1 VWTLMQIK
9 TNSDEDTHF
18 SKYDDEELILLAKDG
33 NAEAFNAFHQR
44 FLSKILNYVNRVVND
59 FQKAEEITQETFL
72 QVYRHLDTYRPQ
84 GKTSSWVFKIA
95 TNLSKNEL
103 RNRKRKRLFGI
114 SLQNKVGT
122 DTHETEL
129 IDLIPDKNPGPA
141 VVAQNNEIMERLAKI
156 IESLPLKYREV
167 MLGCEV
173 YGYSYQEASE
183 ILNCSKANVG
193 IRLCR
198 ARRKIKKIIGT
209 NSADFLVFQKPFTK
223 HRK

>member
-1 VWTLMQIK
+1 MQIE
-9 TNSDEDTHF
+9 TNSNEETRF
-18 SKYDDEELILLAKDG
+18 SKYDDEELILLARDG
-33 NAEAFNAFHQR
+33 DSDAFDTLHQR
-44 FLSKILNYVNRVVND
+44 FLYKILNYVNRIVND

-84 GKTSSWVFKIA
+84 GKTSSWIFKIA

-103 RNRKRKRLFGI
+103 RNRKRKHLFGI
-114 SLQNKVGT
+114 SLQNKVGS
-122 DTHETEL
+122 DLHETEL

-141 VVAQNNEIMERLAKI
+141 VVAQNNEIMEKLEKI

-167 MLGCEV
+167 MLVCEV
-173 YGYSYQEASE
+173 YGYSYEEASK

-198 ARRKIKKIIGT
+198 ARRKVKKII
-209 NSADFLVFQKPFTK
+209 NMNPSDFPNL
-223 HRK
+223 

>member
-1 VWTLMQIK
+1 MWAVMQTEI
-9 TNSDEDTHF
+9 NEDIQF
-18 SKYDDEELILLAKDG
+18 AKYDDEELILLARDG
-33 NAEAFNAFHQR
+33 NSQAFAVLHRR
-44 FLSKILNYVNRVVND
+44 FLHKILNYVNRIVND

-84 GKTSSWVFKIA
+84 GKASSWIFKIA

-103 RNRKRKRLFGI
+103 RNRKRRRLFSL
-114 SLQNKVGT
+114 SLQNKVGF

-141 VVAQNNEIMERLAKI
+141 VVAQNNETMEKLEKI
-156 IESLPLKYREV
+156 IESLPMKYREV
-167 MLGCEV
+167 MLVCEV
-173 YGYSYQEASE
+173 HGYSYQEASE

-198 ARRKIKKIIGT
+198 ARRKVKKIIKMR
-209 NSADFLVFQKPFTK
+209 SSDFPNFY
-223 HRK
+223 

>member
-1 VWTLMQIK
+1 MQTE
-9 TNSDEDTHF
+9 TNSNEDTRF
-18 SKYDDEELILLAKDG
+18 SNCDDEELILLAKDG
-33 NAEAFNAFHQR
+33 DLKAFDILHQR
-44 FLSKILNYVNRVVND
+44 FLYKILNYVNRIVND

-84 GKTSSWVFKIA
+84 GKTSSWIFKIA

-114 SLQNKVGT
+114 SLQNKVGS
-122 DTHETEL
+122 DMHETEL

-141 VVAQNNEIMERLAKI
+141 VVAQNNEIMEKLEKI
-156 IESLPLKYREV
+156 IKSLPLKYREV
-167 MLGCEV
+167 MLVCEV
-173 YGYSYQEASE
+173 YGYSYEEASK

-198 ARRKIKKIIGT
+198 ARRKVKKIIT
-209 NSADFLVFQKPFTK
+209 MNPADFPGF
-223 HRK
+223 